1 MRKLITL
8 ALLIS
13 SLLCLALSVEATVGT
28 VIYGYKTDEKPNM
41 EKIDETWGEP
51 SIYITKDT
59 PNAELHKYWSEKMD
73 TGNFTHPGTG
83 PNGRQAIEPEPS
95 DFWLYATYDDKNIYI
110 GIKSPDSEINGWG
123 ETHRGDGARIWLQP
137 LALMKNPYSD
147 YGLPSHL
154 TEYDDEYLEMESYYN
169 FYWNL
174 AYDDESIDTLYAA
187 QNVYEVDI
195 NFYDGYMHATIAIPK
210 INMGLQKND
219 DPHGIEFGICAMR
232 ISSRGDSDEGYA
244 GWLTWGATLRDYTP
258 TPTSVNTLILINP
271 ELLPPDTD
279 APETDVPET
288 DAPETDAPETD
299 APETDAPET
308 DAPETDAPETVA
320 PETDAPETDAPET
333 DAPETDAPETDAPET
348 DAPETDAPE
357 TDAPETDAP
366 ETDAPETDAPET
378 EAPETDA
385 PETDAPETDAP
396 ETEAPETEAP
406 AEPAKKNNTGLIIGI
421 VAAVIAVGAIAG
433 VVITKKKK

>member
-8 ALLIS
+8 SLLIS

-59 PNAELHKYWSEKMD
+59 PNAELHKYWSEKID
-73 TGNFTHPGTG
+73 TCNFSQPGTS
-83 PNGRQAIEPEPS
+83 RQLIEPEPS
-95 DFWLYATYDDKNIYI
+95 DFWLYVTYDDKNIYF
-110 GIKSPDSEINGWG
+110 GIKSPDTEISGSG
-123 ETHRGDGARIWLQP
+123 EVHRGDGARIWLQP
-137 LALMKNPYSD
+137 LELMKNPYSD

-174 AYDDESIDTLYAA
+174 AVDNKSTDTLFAA

-210 INMGLQKND
+210 INMGLQRND
-219 DPHGIEFGICAMR
+219 DPHGIEFGICVMR
-232 ISSRGDSDEGYA
+232 ISSRGSGDEGYA

-258 TPTSVNTLILINP
+258 TPKSVNTLILIDP
-271 ELLPPDTD
+271 ELLPP
-279 APETDVPET
+279 ETD
-288 DAPETDAPETD
+288 
-299 APETDAPET
+299 
-308 DAPETDAPETVA
+308 A

-378 EAPETDA
+378 DAPETDA

-396 ETEAPETEAP
+396 ETDTPETDAPETDAPETDGPETDAHETDAPEIDAPETDAP
-406 AEPAKKNNTGLIIGI
+406 AAPIEPDKKNNTGLIIGI

-433 VVITKKKK
+433 LVITKKKK